1 MCVHINQSLTSRHAP
16 RRSSNHTETQQT
28 LPPMPRIA
36 VMSTMNPNGPN
47 ADFHAPHDR
56 DQQQQQFVEFPSRV
70 FERKSSSEGD
80 GDGSTDVGGYD
91 SRYPNSVLNYSGNNN
106 AGNEGSMS
114 IPRTPAQTPRDSL
127 DAETLATNTDP
138 AMMSTVSRF
147 GRDFARLAATTPF
160 ASVGHTPLT
169 GASLGSSY
177 DPTPRSNVTGS
188 GILKSSNYGNSHVK
202 PSECNASSISMNAGI
217 SAMGLVRGNDPLGP
231 TPLVRRNVPGKNKQQ
246 QQQSQQFPTPSPG
259 IHYHFPA
266 TSGIKSFDGAPRSRK
281 RDELPSVEEED
292 PAMLRYAS
300 MAGSDQSPL
309 VSRGASNPNAEE
321 NDDKQA
327 LDEIEASRTPPTY
340 PQVLKD
346 RISREQSASAY
357 VNIGATPQAPPIQPP
372 TEPKAPAA
380 LSEFPFY
387 FDGYASWVCR
397 HCNHISPYYRGE
409 NYIWHFPQAPPNEF
423 VDHHL
428 MFCPG
433 LNANSESAGSQQ
445 HHRTQQRPPPQA
457 SNDYRFHPTVTTFPR
472 IPAGSGMS
480 YHMQQQQ
487 QHPVNK
493 QKPAPDPPTGRS
505 PPIILPDHER
515 SDCSE
520 APTYFHVQSYPNQF
534 QAGQQPY
541 NIIPPQSSYIMPP
554 HGSQPPPFPFGL
566 SGPVDSSPS
575 RTKRRSTGKNVS
587 PKGLPS
593 DDDTYTKAMEHLDRV
608 EEQMPDLTEPDSDV
622 GSSLVEKSDSDLITD
637 YFYHIMKQLVVC
649 RFAEKDR
656 KTRGGKRENVNIG
669 YGGLQCRH
677 CINAPSSRKFF
688 WSNVDRLANSFAEI
702 PTHVLKCKS
711 TPEDIK
717 DSLLVLKGRHPVQMQ
732 MLARG
737 SQKVFFRRMWRRLHD
752 GDATRGTPTTISEKP
767 SRDES
772 EASGNASEDASK
784 SGDARPSAARVL
796 AETLEAE
803 SAKTASRHGAAFV
816 LAQSMNTGSDR
827 GVLLA
832 IPEDKEWLSD
842 DQCFVRNN
850 IEVFVATSRDCEA
863 AAEDRKYPIKPGQIG
878 IRCVHCAQTVNGAR
892 GSAVFYPYTISGIYE
907 SVREFQRMHFEKCE
921 NLPPDVVEA
930 SKTVSKASTTLSSV
944 LRRYYV
950 QSARA
955 LGLVDASEGGIKA
968 GAKVRSLT
976 DVERFEYCNHVL
988 NIMLFYNS
996 SPNQCPVQV
1005 SHLLSQHTELHLL
1018 LPNIIPAL
1026 STPLTYFW
1034 R

>member
-1 MCVHINQSLTSRHAP
+1 
-16 RRSSNHTETQQT
+16 
-28 LPPMPRIA
+28 MPRIA
-36 VMSTMNPNGPN
+36 VMNNMNPDRPH
-47 ADFHAPHDR
+47 ADFHAPHDS
-56 DQQQQQFVEFPSRV
+56 DQQQQFVNFSSRV
-70 FERKSSSEGD
+70 FERKTSSEGD
-80 GDGSTDVGGYD
+80 GEGIAEVGGYD
-91 SRYPNSVLNYSGNNN
+91 SRYPNSELNSSGNNDD
-106 AGNEGSMS
+106 ANEDSVS
-114 IPRTPAQTPRDSL
+114 ILRTPAQTPRNSS
-127 DAETLATNTDP
+127 AAVTAATNIDP
-138 AMMSTVSRF
+138 AMTSTVSRF

-160 ASVGHTPLT
+160 ASVGRTPLT

-188 GILKSSNYGNSHVK
+188 GILKSSNYGTANVN
-202 PSECNASSISMNAGI
+202 PSECNVGSISMNAGNN
-217 SAMGLVRGNDPLGP
+217 AMGLIRGNDPLGP

-246 QQQSQQFPTPSPG
+246 QKQSQQLPTPSPG
-259 IHYHFPA
+259 MHYHFPMM
-266 TSGIKSFDGAPRSRK
+266 SGIKTFDSAPPPRK
-281 RDELPSVEEED
+281 RDGLPSVEEED
-292 PAMLRYAS
+292 PAMLRYTS

-309 VSRGASNPNAEE
+309 VSRRTSTSKPEE
-321 NDDKQA
+321 NNDKQD
-327 LDEIEASRTPPTY
+327 LDEIEASRTPPTH
-340 PQVLKD
+340 PDVLRD
-346 RISREQSASAY
+346 SILREQSASAY
-357 VNIGATPQAPPIQPP
+357 TTIGATPQAPPTKPQS
-372 TEPKAPAA
+372 EVKAPSA

-397 HCNHISPYYRGE
+397 HCSHISPYYRGE

-428 MFCPG
+428 IFCPG
-433 LNANSESAGSQQ
+433 LNSSSESVSSQQ
-445 HHRTQQRPPPQA
+445 QQQTQQPAQHHP
-457 SNDYRFHPTVTTFPR
+457 SNDYRFHPTVPVFPR
-472 IPAGSGMS
+472 IPGGGGMS
-480 YHMQQQQ
+480 YHAQQQQQ
-487 QHPVNK
+487 QHLFNK
-493 QKPAPDPPTGRS
+493 QKSAPDPPTGRS
-505 PPIILPDHER
+505 PPPTLPNQESKGDGAEV
-515 SDCSE
+515 
-520 APTYFHVQSYPNQF
+520 PPYFHVQSYPNQPF
-534 QAGQQPY
+534 QAGQHPY
-541 NIIPPQSSYIMPP
+541 NIMPQHAAQSMYMIPP

-566 SGPVDSSPS
+566 SGTVDASPS
-575 RTKRRSTGKNVS
+575 RSKRRSTGKNVS
-587 PKGLPS
+587 PKGRPS

-717 DSLLVLKGRHPVQMQ
+717 DSLLVLKGRHPEQMQ
-732 MLARG
+732 LLARG

-767 SRDES
+767 SRDDS
-772 EASGNASEDASK
+772 EVSGNTSEDASK
-784 SGDARPSAARVL
+784 SGDARPSAARML
-796 AETLEAE
+796 DETLEAE
-803 SAKTASRHGAAFV
+803 SAKAASRHDAAFV
-816 LAQSMNTGSDR
+816 LAQSMRTGSNR

-878 IRCVHCAQTVNGAR
+878 IRCVHCAQTPNGAR

-921 NLPPDVVEA
+921 NLPAHVVEA
-930 SKTVSKASTTLSSV
+930 AKTVSKASTTLSSV

-955 LGLVDASEGGIKA
+955 LGLVDAPEGGIKA
-968 GAKVRSLT
+968 GAKPEPMSRAG
-976 DVERFEYCNHVL
+976 F
-988 NIMLFYNS
+988 S
-996 SPNQCPVQV
+996 SPVATHRAPSASATHNP
-1005 SHLLSQHTELHLL
+1005 SLIDPANLL
-1018 LPNIIPAL
+1018 LEMSRKRKAPPDPFDEVHSPSKRQHSGDEEHDHAG
-1026 STPLTYFW
+1026 TPMKHEEV
-1034 R
+1034 